1 MMDTNTAI
9 NLALE
14 GNAILFAGAGFS
26 YGAKNL
32 NCVGF
37 HTGEGLRDIIAK
49 DSMVSSFLS
58 G

>member
-1 MMDTNTAI
+1 MMDINTAI
-9 NLALE
+9 NLAVE

-32 NCVGF
+32 NGVSF
-37 HTGEGLRDIIAK
+37 HTGMVYGILLRKI
-49 DSMVSSFLS
+49 V